1 MVSFLQGYDIAVRSL
16 VFDRFK
22 AILGWNALADTD
34 VDRINTSLSIC
45 PKGLA
50 LREMSEKRG
59 RDYLDVPFANVWRM
73 GTAYSWARQRSVLAR
88 RGFNILSGDDVV
100 NVKASPMDLSYGVW
114 FWSQD
119 LDLIYQATELYTSW
133 QHSNPKIEV
142 TYNEL
147 YTLDPEFHFSESVDE
162 SDIEQ
167 IYSTGKYFVWRMP
180 IAIDAW
186 LLTAGDGSSILI
198 NKIRL
203 TVYDQDSV
211 TDYTTIVVDD
221 SSQDVELE
229 AALQLDRISIY
240 GIIAVDLTENTVSVD
255 NDRESDFAVG
265 DQLRIVDSTS
275 NDGMYTLSSVGAVY
289 DGDMDQT
296 FLYLEESLVDAT
308 VDGYIE
314 ERES

>member
-1 MVSFLQGYDIAVRSL
+1 MASFLQGYDIAVRSL

-34 VDRINTSLSIC
+34 VDRINLSLSIC

-50 LREMSEKRG
+50 LREMAEKRA
-59 RDYLDVPFANVWRM
+59 RDYLDTPFANVWRM
-73 GTAYSWARQRSVLAR
+73 GTAYSWARQRSSVAR
-88 RGFNILSGDDVV
+88 RGLNVRSGDSIV
-100 NVKASPMDLSYGVW
+100 NVKANPIDLMYGVW

-119 LDLIYQATELYTSW
+119 LDLIYQVIELYTSW

-142 TYNEL
+142 TYNDI
-147 YTLDPEFHFSESVDE
+147 YTLDPEFHLSEVVDE

-198 NKIRL
+198 NKVRL
-203 TVYDQDSV
+203 TVYDKDSV
-211 TDYTTIVVDD
+211 TDYSSIVVDD

-229 AALQLDRISIY
+229 AALRMARI
-240 GIIAVDLTENTVSVD
+240 GIHGIVAVDLTENTVSVD

-265 DQLRIVDSTS
+265 DQVKIVDSTS
-275 NDGMYTLSSVGAVY
+275 NDEMYTLSSVGAVY
-289 DGDMDQT
+289 DEGTDQT
-296 FLYLEESLVDAT
+296 LLYLEEALVDAT

-314 ERES
+314 ERGS